1 MKFKSLSLFLIFIL
15 AAFILSCQTDKSK
28 ESKVADSEKLQI
40 RLEKTISLDI
50 SGGIPKLQGNPFFF
64 SDKNGSYFFIQNQKG
79 IGTFDLAKGGNPI
92 SILKLEE
99 IENFRG
105 NTSTDQNQFIPYSK
119 DGFIYFDRRNDE
131 IYLLENSR
139 IIASQKLS
147 RLFENEP
154 KPLSGFLKSAVK
166 TEKLVT
172 ALNMAEKYGGPPY
185 TYGALA
191 NTIGIFDQDLREFQ
205 STLPLPDKYLGK
217 RVNIYDLLI
226 TMDYNQN
233 TKEYIINFPILDSL
247 IFTKDF
253 KYYNKI
259 SASPKKNFVNLE
271 KRTGENVGEWS
282 KEYYTENTFF
292 TVYYD
297 PYRDLY
303 IRHYREAI
311 SESEFESLKSNS
323 FKMLDSKNKNYLLFL
338 DRNGK
343 QIHTMDVSEF
353 NHLYVHFGKEGMY
366 ILNDIELENED
377 SLTFSL
383 FTIERK

>member
-1 MKFKSLSLFLIFIL
+1 M
-15 AAFILSCQTDKSK
+15 
-28 ESKVADSEKLQI
+28 
-40 RLEKTISLDI
+40 
-50 SGGIPKLQGNPFFF
+50 
-64 SDKNGSYFFIQNQKG
+64 
-79 IGTFDLAKGGNPI
+79 
-92 SILKLEE
+92 
-99 IENFRG
+99 
-105 NTSTDQNQFIPYSK
+105 
-119 DGFIYFDRRNDE
+119 
-131 IYLLENSR
+131 ENSR
-139 IIASQKLS
+139 IVASQKLS

-172 ALNMAEKYGGPPY
+172 SLNMAEKYGGPPY

-191 NTIGIFDQDLREFQ
+191 NTFGIFDQDLREFQ

-217 RVNIYDLLI
+217 KVNIYDLLI

-259 SASPKKNFVNLE
+259 SASPKQNFVNLE

-343 QIHTMDVSEF
+343 QFHTMDVSEF

-366 ILNDIELENED
+366 ILNDTELENED